1 MRYLH
6 PVGMAKGKA
15 RRSIKRSAS
24 GGFWGA
30 FWAWFI
36 MTAILAGLAGQ
47 IWKPLFYVV
56 MWAMIALGV
65 LAIIGSLLPDSK
77 PPKPKPDMAVLEPSP
92 AWTPP
97 APRSMGTLR
106 RSDRASDENREQ
118 VVTRLQA
125 GAREGRIDSTE
136 LEDRI
141 GKTYHS
147 KTIGELDD
155 LLGDLP

>member
-1 MRYLH
+1 
-6 PVGMAKGKA
+6 
-15 RRSIKRSAS
+15 
-24 GGFWGA
+24 
-30 FWAWFI
+30 

-47 IWKPLFYVV
+47 VWKPLFYVV

-77 PPKPKPDMAVLEPSP
+77 PPKPKPNMAVLEPSQP
-92 AWTPP
+92 TWTPP
-97 APRSMGTLR
+97 SASTLR
-106 RSDRASDENREQ
+106 RDHRASDENREQ
-118 VVTRLQA
+118 VVTRLHSA
-125 GAREGRIDSTE
+125 AREGRIDSTE

-155 LLGDLP
+155 LLHDLP